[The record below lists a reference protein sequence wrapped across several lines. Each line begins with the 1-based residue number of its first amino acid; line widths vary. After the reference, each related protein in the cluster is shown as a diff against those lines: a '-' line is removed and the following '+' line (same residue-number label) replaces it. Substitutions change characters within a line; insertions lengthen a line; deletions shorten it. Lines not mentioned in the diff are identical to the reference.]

1 MLSFSIIIINIFPQ
15 IELERLQLELTR
27 TTKELHKQMREK
39 EGLLSEEE
47 KLRKYSMK
55 QQTLIHELRR
65 KLAMFSTDLKT
76 DFSKG
81 KLRSSILKLLNL
93 LKQINFNF

>member
-1 MLSFSIIIINIFPQ
+1 
-15 IELERLQLELTR
+15 
-27 TTKELHKQMREK
+27 MREK

-81 KLRSSILKLLNL
+81 KFRSYILKLL
-93 LKQINFNF
+93 KQLNFNKQ